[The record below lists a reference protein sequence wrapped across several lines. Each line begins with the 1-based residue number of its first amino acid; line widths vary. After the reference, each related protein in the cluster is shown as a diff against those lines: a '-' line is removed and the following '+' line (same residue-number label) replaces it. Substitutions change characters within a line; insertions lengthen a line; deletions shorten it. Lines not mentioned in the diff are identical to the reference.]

1 MQVANQ
7 IRDILT
13 TEFTPAKLE
22 IIDDSSK
29 HAGHSG
35 ADPRGESHFSVL
47 VVSDKFDGENRVN
60 RQRLVYGALDALLKD
75 RVHAL
80 ALKTMTPA
88 EYDAALAS
96 KNQ

>member
-1 MQVANQ
+1 MQVAQQ

-13 TEFTPAKLE
+13 TEFSPEKLE

-47 VVSDKFDGENRVN
+47 VVSKKFEGENRVN
-60 RQRLVYGALDALLKD
+60 RQRLVYIALDQLLKD

-88 EYDAALAS
+88 EYAAALAP
-96 KNQ
+96 K

>member
-1 MQVANQ
+1 MQVAQQ

-13 TEFTPAKLE
+13 TEFSPEKLE

-47 VVSDKFDGENRVN
+47 VVSKKFEGENRVD
-60 RQRLVYGALDALLKD
+60 RQRLVYIALDQLLKD

-88 EYDAALAS
+88 EYAAALAP
-96 KNQ
+96 K

>member
-13 TEFTPAKLE
+13 EQFAPVELQ
-22 IIDDSSK
+22 INDDSAK
-29 HAGHSG
+29 HAGHAG

-47 VVSDKFDGENRVN
+47 VVSEKFEGENRVN
-60 RQRLVYGALDALLKD
+60 RQRLVYGALDTLLKD

-88 EYDAALAS
+88 EYEAALAAR
-96 KNQ
+96 KN

>member
-13 TEFTPAKLE
+13 EQFAPVELQ

-47 VVSDKFDGENRVN
+47 VVSEKFEGQNRVN
-60 RQRLVYGALDALLKD
+60 RQRLVYGALDTLLKE

-88 EYDAALAS
+88 EYQAALG
-96 KNQ
+96 N

>member
-13 TEFTPAKLE
+13 EHFSPVELQ

-47 VVSDKFDGENRVN
+47 VVSEKFEGQNRVN
-60 RQRLVYGALDALLKD
+60 RQRLVYGALDTLLKE

-80 ALKTMTPA
+80 ALKTMTPD
-88 EYDAALAS
+88 EYKAAPA
-96 KNQ
+96 NRTN

>member
-1 MQVANQ
+1 MQVAQQ

-13 TEFTPAKLE
+13 TEFSPEKLE
-22 IIDDSSK
+22 ILDDSSK

-47 VVSDKFDGENRVN
+47 VVSKKFEGENRVN
-60 RQRLVYGALDALLKD
+60 RQRLVYIALDQLLKD

-88 EYDAALAS
+88 EYAAALA
-96 KNQ
+96 QQ

>member
-7 IRDILT
+7 IREILSAEFAP
-13 TEFTPAKLE
+13 TELQ

-47 VVSDKFDGENRVN
+47 VVSDKFDGKNRVN
-60 RQRLVYGALDALLKD
+60 RQRLVYGALNELLKD

-88 EYDAALAS
+88 EFKSAAS
-96 KNQ
+96 K

>member
-13 TEFTPAKLE
+13 EQFAPVELQ

-47 VVSDKFDGENRVN
+47 VVSEKFEGQNRVN
-60 RQRLVYGALDALLKD
+60 RQRLVYGALDTLLRE

-80 ALKTMTPA
+80 ALKTMTPD
-88 EYDAALAS
+88 EYQAALG
-96 KNQ
+96 N

>member
-1 MQVANQ
+1 MQIAQQ
-7 IRDILT
+7 IQDILT
-13 TEFTPAKLE
+13 TEFTPTKLD

-47 VVSDKFDGENRVN
+47 IVSDKFVDESRVN
-60 RQRLVYGALDALLKD
+60 RQRLVYGALDQLLKD

-88 EYDAALAS
+88 EYATATAT
-96 KNQ
+96 

>member
-13 TEFTPAKLE
+13 EQFSPTELQ

-47 VVSDKFDGENRVN
+47 VVSDKFEGENRVN

-80 ALKTMTPA
+80 ALKTMTPS
-88 EYDAALAS
+88 EYESALA
-96 KNQ
+96 NRG

>member
-13 TEFTPAKLE
+13 EQFAPVELQ

-35 ADPRGESHFSVL
+35 ADPGGESHFSAL
-47 VVSDKFDGENRVN
+47 VVSEKFVGKNRVN
-60 RQRLVYGALDALLKD
+60 RQRLVYGALDTLLKE

-88 EYDAALAS
+88 EYQAALG
-96 KNQ
+96 N

>member
-13 TEFTPAKLE
+13 RELTPSELK
-22 IIDDSSK
+22 IVDDSSK
-29 HAGHSG
+29 HAGHAG

-47 VVSDKFDGENRVN
+47 VVSEKFDGQNRVN
-60 RQRLVYGALDALLKD
+60 RQRMVYGALNELLKD

-80 ALKTMTPA
+80 ALKTMTPD
-88 EYDAALAS
+88 EYAAAKS
-96 KNQ
+96 G

>member
-1 MQVANQ
+1 MQVAQQ

-13 TEFTPAKLE
+13 TEFAPEKLE

-47 VVSDKFDGENRVN
+47 VVSKKFDGENRVN
-60 RQRLVYGALDALLKD
+60 RQRLVYTALDQLLKD

-88 EYDAALAS
+88 EYAAALTW
-96 KNQ
+96 K

>member
-13 TEFTPAKLE
+13 EHFSPVELQ
-22 IIDDSSK
+22 IIDDSAK

-47 VVSDKFDGENRVN
+47 VVSEKFEGQNRVN
-60 RQRLVYGALDALLKD
+60 RQRLVYGALDTLLKE

-80 ALKTMTPA
+80 ALKTMTPD
-88 EYDAALAS
+88 EYKAVLA
-96 KNQ
+96 NRTN

>member
-13 TEFTPAKLE
+13 EQFSPVELQ
-22 IIDDSSK
+22 INDDSSK
-29 HAGHSG
+29 HAGHAG

-47 VVSDKFDGENRVN
+47 VVSEKFEGENRVN

-88 EYDAALAS
+88 EYDAALAAR
-96 KNQ
+96 NN

>member
-1 MQVANQ
+1 MQVADQ
-7 IRDILT
+7 IRNILT
-13 TEFTPAKLE
+13 EQFSPAELM
-22 IIDDSSK
+22 IMDDSSK

-47 VVSDKFDGENRVN
+47 IVSDRFDGENRVN
-60 RQRLVYGALDALLKD
+60 RQRMVYGALDALLKD

-88 EYDAALAS
+88 EYQAARDAR
-96 KNQ
+96 NQ

>member
-1 MQVANQ
+1 MQVAQQ

-13 TEFTPAKLE
+13 TEFSPEKLE
-22 IIDDSSK
+22 ILDDSSK

-47 VVSDKFDGENRVN
+47 VVSKKFEGENRVN
-60 RQRLVYGALDALLKD
+60 RQRLVYIALDQLLKD

-88 EYDAALAS
+88 EYAAALAQ
-96 KNQ
+96 K

>member
-7 IRDILT
+7 IREILSAEFAP
-13 TEFTPAKLE
+13 TELQ

-60 RQRLVYGALDALLKD
+60 RQRLVYAALNELLKD

-88 EYDAALAS
+88 EFKNAAG
-96 KNQ
+96 

>member
-1 MQVANQ
+1 MQVTQQ

-13 TEFTPAKLE
+13 AQFSPVKLE

-47 VVSDKFDGENRVN
+47 VVSEKFEGQNRVN
-60 RQRLVYGALDALLKD
+60 RQRMVYGALDALLKD
-75 RVHAL
+75 RIHAL
-80 ALKTMTPA
+80 ALKTLTPS
-88 EYDAALAS
+88 EYDAVAGA
-96 KNQ
+96 

>member
-1 MQVANQ
+1 MQVAQQ

-13 TEFTPAKLE
+13 TEFSPEKLE

-47 VVSDKFDGENRVN
+47 VVSKKFEGENRVN
-60 RQRLVYGALDALLKD
+60 RQRLVYIALDQLLKH

-80 ALKTMTPA
+80 GLKTMTPA
-88 EYDAALAS
+88 EYAAALAP
-96 KNQ
+96 K

>member
-1 MQVANQ
+1 MQVAQQ

-13 TEFTPAKLE
+13 TEFSPEKLE
-22 IIDDSSK
+22 ILDDSSK

-47 VVSDKFDGENRVN
+47 VVSKKFEGENRVN
-60 RQRLVYGALDALLKD
+60 RQRLVYIALDQLLKD

-88 EYDAALAS
+88 EYAAALAP
-96 KNQ
+96 K

>member
-1 MQVANQ
+1 MQVAQQ

-13 TEFTPAKLE
+13 TEFSPEKLE

-47 VVSDKFDGENRVN
+47 VVSKKFEGENRVN
-60 RQRLVYGALDALLKD
+60 RQRLVYIALDQLLKD

-88 EYDAALAS
+88 EYAAALTR
-96 KNQ
+96 Q

>member
-1 MQVANQ
+1 MQVAQQ

-13 TEFTPAKLE
+13 TEFSPEKLE

-47 VVSDKFDGENRVN
+47 VVSKKFEGENRVN
-60 RQRLVYGALDALLKD
+60 RQRLVYIALDQLLKD

-88 EYDAALAS
+88 EYAAAITR
-96 KNQ
+96 Q

>member
-13 TEFTPAKLE
+13 AEFAPLE
-22 IIDDSSK
+22 LKIIDDSSK

-47 VVSDKFDGENRVN
+47 VVSEKFDGENRVN
-60 RQRLVYGALDALLKD
+60 RQRLVYGALNELLKE

-88 EYDAALAS
+88 EFKAAQE
-96 KNQ
+96 N